1 MKPLSPNSLPSGL
14 LEKEVVRFAWNQ
26 TAAGLCLVGANGEV
40 QQCNWAFADLVGHSE
55 ADLVGMP
62 LLRLQP
68 AEHAMAM
75 QALHREIIEQDDP
88 AVWVAKE
95 TYFSNSRGRPIVTYS
110 RNARSVNAKGEVQRL
125 ITVVDLSDIARA
137 NRRFEMINQ
146 IETHAALSTTVSN
159 DLNNLLSIILGYTAL
174 LRDGSSDL
182 RRQQVVAEGVD
193 GAVQRATSLVK
204 QSLYM
209 MRRPEPVPQ
218 KTDLGKFLENKLQ
231 VVRAEIGDRPVEL
244 ELSMVPELKAVPLD
258 TMQLGEAVG
267 EMIRRLHQFERDTTR
282 GLRTRTRWQA
292 GSLVRQKFSQADAR
306 TYAIIELINPGRPRL
321 SSRPPMPLETVSEE
335 NSKHDLGLTMIERI
349 IETHQG
355 FLEYIYESGGAAI
368 YTVWL
373 PLGAEVEFE
382 AGETSSS
389 AGADSAGD
397 VGHKDRGKLLMVDD
411 EEGLLA
417 TMASSLR
424 DRGYEVITATD
435 GESALLEHREHAKDL
450 DLVITD
456 LVLPGLSGWEV
467 FTGIREASPDLPV
480 LIMSGHLE
488 PKLEAAVNR
497 SGAAGFVQKP
507 FGLNLL
513 LKRVREL
520 LRTRSSSGSG
530 DEIGFLGQP
539 SKR

>member
-1 MKPLSPNSLPSGL
+1 MKPPSSNSASSVLTENEIAGL
-14 LEKEVVRFAWNQ
+14 VWDQ
-26 TAAGLCLVGANGEV
+26 TAAGICLVGAEGEV
-40 QQCNWAFADLVGHSE
+40 RQCNRAFADLMGYPE

-75 QALHREIIEQDDP
+75 QALHREIIEQEDP
-88 AVWVAKE
+88 AVWLGKE
-95 TYFSNSRGRPIVTYS
+95 THFANKRGRPIATYT
-110 RNARSVNAKGEVQRL
+110 RNARVVDGEGEVHRL
-125 ITVVDLSDIARA
+125 ITVVDLSDSARA
-137 NRRFEMINQ
+137 NRRLEMINR
-146 IETHAALSTTVSN
+146 IEIHAALSTSVSN

-174 LRDGSSDL
+174 LRDGSSDQ

-209 MRRPEPVPQ
+209 MRRPEPVRQ

-244 ELSMVPELKAVPLD
+244 ELSMVSELKEVPLD
-258 TMQLGEAVG
+258 SMQLGEAVG
-267 EMIRRLHQFERDTTR
+267 EMVRRLHQFEPDTAR
-282 GLRTRTRWQA
+282 GLRTRTRWEA
-292 GSLVRQKFSQADAR
+292 GSLVRQKFSKADAR
-306 TYAIIELINPGRPRL
+306 TYAIVELINPGRPRV
-321 SSRPPMPLETVSEE
+321 SSRPPMPLEELSEE
-335 NSKHDLGLTMIERI
+335 STKHDLGLTMIERI

-355 FLEYIYESGGAAI
+355 FIKYTSEAGGAAM

-373 PLGAEVEFE
+373 PMDAEVEM
-382 AGETSSS
+382 ETSDPLPSH
-389 AGADSAGD
+389 AKAATTLEHRDQGT
-397 VGHKDRGKLLMVDD
+397 LLMVDD
-411 EEGLLA
+411 EEGLLE

-435 GESALLEHREHAKDL
+435 GESALLEYREHARDL

-467 FTGIREASPDLPV
+467 FTAIRRAAPDLPV

-497 SGAAGFVQKP
+497 SGAAGFLQKP

-513 LKRVREL
+513 LNRVREL
-520 LRTRSSSGSG
+520 LGKRAPSDSGAR
-530 DEIGFLGQP
+530 I
-539 SKR
+539 

>member
-1 MKPLSPNSLPSGL
+1 MGL
-14 LEKEVVRFAWNQ
+14 AWDQ
-26 TAAGLCLVGANGEV
+26 TAAGICVVGPEGDV
-40 QQCNWAFADLVGHSE
+40 RQCNRAFADLVGHAES
-55 ADLVGMP
+55 DLVGMP

-68 AEHAMAM
+68 AEHAMGM
-75 QALHREIIEQDDP
+75 QALHRQIIETEDP
-88 AVWVAKE
+88 AVWVGKA
-95 TYFSNSRGRPIVTYS
+95 TYFSNSRGRPIATYS
-110 RNARSVNAKGEVQRL
+110 RNARMLNAEGQVQRL
-125 ITVVDLSDIARA
+125 ITVVDLGDIARA

-146 IETHAALSTTVSN
+146 VETHAALSSTVSN

-174 LRDGSSDL
+174 LKDGSSDQ
-182 RRQQVVAEGVD
+182 RRQQVVAEGVE

-209 MRRPEPVPQ
+209 MRRPDPVRQ

-244 ELSMVPELKAVPLD
+244 ELSMVPELKEVPID

-267 EMIRRLHQFERDTTR
+267 EMIRRLHLFEPDTTR
-282 GLRTRTRWQA
+282 GLRTRTRWEA
-292 GSLVRQKFSQADAR
+292 GSLVRQKFANADAR
-306 TYAIIELINPGRPRL
+306 TYAIVELINPGRPRV
-321 SSRPPMPLETVSEE
+321 SSRPPMPLEEISAES
-335 NSKHDLGLTMIERI
+335 SKHDLGLTMIERI

-355 FLEYIYESGGAAI
+355 FLEYNTELGGAAN

-373 PLGAEVEFE
+373 PLGEEVAVEGGESAPTVSLASNAAE
-382 AGETSSS
+382 S
-389 AGADSAGD
+389 
-397 VGHKDRGKLLMVDD
+397 KDQGTLLMIDD

-424 DRGYEVITATD
+424 KHGYKVITATD
-435 GESALLEHREHAKDL
+435 GETALLEFRAHASEL
-450 DLVITD
+450 DLVVTD
-456 LVLPGLSGWEV
+456 LVLPGMSGWEV

-520 LRTRSSSGSG
+520 LGKLPSSGG
-530 DEIGFLGQP
+530 GAGI
-539 SKR
+539 

>member
-1 MKPLSPNSLPSGL
+1 MTTPSPDSLPPVLTENEVKGL
-14 LEKEVVRFAWNQ
+14 AWDQ
-26 TAAGLCLVGANGEV
+26 TAAGLCLVGSDGDV
-40 QQCNWAFADLVGHSE
+40 RQCNRAFADLVGHAES
-55 ADLVGMP
+55 DLVGMP

-68 AEHAMAM
+68 SEHAMAM
-75 QALHREIIEQDDP
+75 QAQHREIIEADDP
-88 AVWVAKE
+88 AVWAGKE
-95 TYFSNSRGRPIVTYS
+95 TYFINNRGRPIASYS
-110 RNARSVNAKGEVQRL
+110 RNDRMVNSVGEVQRL

-137 NRRFEMINQ
+137 NRRLEMINR
-146 IETHAALSTTVSN
+146 IETHAALSSTVSN

-174 LRDGSSDL
+174 LRDGSSDQ
-182 RRQQVVAEGVD
+182 RRQQVVAEGVE

-209 MRRPEPVPQ
+209 MRRPEPVRQ

-231 VVRAEIGDRPVEL
+231 VVRAEVGDRPVEL

-258 TMQLGEAVG
+258 TMQLGEAIG
-267 EMIRRLHQFERDTTR
+267 EMIRRLHQFEPDTAR
-282 GLRTRTRWQA
+282 GLRTRTRWDA
-292 GSLVRQKFSQADAR
+292 GSLVRQKFSKADAR
-306 TYAIIELINPGRPRL
+306 TYAIIELINPGRPRV
-321 SSRPPMPLETVSEE
+321 SSRPPIPTEKISEE
-335 NSKHDLGLTMIERI
+335 SSKHDLGLTMIERI

-355 FLEYIYESGGAAI
+355 FLEYVSEAGGAAT

-373 PLGAEVEFE
+373 PLGAEVEVE
-382 AGETSSS
+382 PDEVVPAGSPL
-389 AGADSAGD
+389 ADSAQRGD
-397 VGHKDRGKLLMVDD
+397 QGTLLMVDD

-424 DRGYEVITATD
+424 NHGYKVITATD
-435 GESALLEHREHAKDL
+435 GETAMLEFREHAEKL

-456 LVLPGLSGWEV
+456 LVLPGMSGWEV
-467 FTGIREASPDLPV
+467 FTAIRETSPKLPV

-513 LKRVREL
+513 LKRVRQL
-520 LRTRSSSGSG
+520 LGTRSVSGSAA
-530 DEIGFLGQP
+530 EI
-539 SKR
+539 